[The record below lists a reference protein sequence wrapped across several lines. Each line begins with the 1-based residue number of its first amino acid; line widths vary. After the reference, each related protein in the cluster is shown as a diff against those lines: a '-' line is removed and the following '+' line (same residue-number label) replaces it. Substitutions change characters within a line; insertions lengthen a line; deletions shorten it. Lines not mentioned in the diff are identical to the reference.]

1 MPFIIWEICQSVN
14 MYSFGLGTGKRQ
26 IMRTEKDLV
35 VKVGFKQAR
44 ESMCL
49 VCMLVAY
56 LYVYVYM
63 WVYVYVYVCM
73 LVAYLF
79 VYVYLWVYVF
89 SVHVSSVFI
98 CVCVYVSVCVCMR
111 AQC

>member
-1 MPFIIWEICQSVN
+1 

-63 WVYVYVYVCM
+63 WVYVFC
-73 LVAYLF
+73 
-79 VYVYLWVYVF
+79 
-89 SVHVSSVFI
+89 VHISSVFI